1 MQEQPFKEYL
11 SRRFEKESTVS
22 TYLSDARAA
31 ENGLGE
37 DLDVYLEKDIDRP
50 LPGSVKPW
58 LGTAVNHYRD
68 FLRDG
73 KEDETGDFLSG
84 VTTSGGDRFSL
95 EADLQRSLR
104 DNLGQLSPE
113 LAVADGN
120 SERTTAAG
128 RMDILARGSDGTLWV
143 IELKAGRADEK
154 AVGQLAAYM
163 GALAEEEPEDIRGL
177 LVAREFTEKARYAL
191 RAIQAISLKC
201 YGFSF
206 TFEDIS

>member
-1 MQEQPFKEYL
+1 MQEQQFREYL
-11 SRRFEKESTVS
+11 SRQYSNKSTVS
-22 TYLSDARAA
+22 TYLSDLRAA
-31 ENGLGE
+31 ERSLG
-37 DLDVYLEKDIDRP
+37 DIDVYFKEDPDRP
-50 LPGSVKPW
+50 LSDDLKPDERS
-58 LGTAVNHYRD
+58 AVNRYRE

-73 KEDETGDFLSG
+73 KEDEAGDIVSSVTNSG
-84 VTTSGGDRFSL
+84 TRFSL

-104 DNLGQLSPE
+104 DNLGQLSLG

-143 IELKAGRADEK
+143 IELKAGTADER
-154 AVGQLAAYM
+154 AVGQLLAYM
-163 GALAEEEPEDIRGL
+163 GALAEEEPGDIRGL
-177 LVAREFTEKARYAL
+177 LVAREFTEKARYGS
-191 RAIQAISLKC
+191 RAIQTISLKR